1 MALAMPDEGNFAY
14 VKQVATDWRELVREK
29 HQSQIFSPTLSM
41 LAEDS
46 QLRMVDT
53 KSRTQSMIPA
63 ERRESSF
70 YRHRFTLESK
80 PVQIERRELGSM
92 EPDFIKVSEGVSL
105 FIYQPIYISPSAKA
119 SFIPFTPSDLSIT
132 STKMAEPINDET
144 PPAKVE
150 PNTSPEPKS
159 P

>member
-1 MALAMPDEGNFAY
+1 SGNLSINA
-14 VKQVATDWRELVREK
+14 QVAMDWRELVREK
-29 HQSQIFSPTLSM
+29 RQSQIFSPTLSM
-41 LAEDS
+41 LADES

-70 YRHRFTLESK
+70 YRHRFALESQ
-80 PVQIERRELGSM
+80 PVEIERRELGSM
-92 EPDFIKVSEGVSL
+92 EPDFIKVSDGVSL
-105 FIYQPIYISPSAKA
+105 FIYQPIYITPSARA

-132 STKMAEPINDET
+132 STKMEEPINDET
-144 PPAKVE
+144 PAAKVE